1 MKNKEIKKLEGLGLE
16 EEQIEIY
23 QALVSDFKHQ
33 KYTTEQSE
41 ALALYI
47 VLRANVI
54 TNSIF
59 KKDF

>member
-1 MKNKEIKKLEGLGLE
+1 MKNKEIKQLEELGL

-23 QALVSDFKHQ
+23 YALVSDFKHQ

-47 VLRANVI
+47 VLRANAI

-59 KKDF
+59 DKDF

>member
-1 MKNKEIKKLEGLGLE
+1 MKNKEIKQLKELGLDS
-16 EEQIEIY
+16 EQIEIY

-33 KYTTEQSE
+33 KYTTEQFE

-47 VLRANVI
+47 VLRANAI

-59 KKDF
+59 DKDF

>member
-1 MKNKEIKKLEGLGLE
+1 MKNREIKQLEGLGLE

-33 KYTTEQSE
+33 KYTTKQSE

-47 VLRANVI
+47 VLRANAI

-59 KKDF
+59 DKDF

>member
-1 MKNKEIKKLEGLGLE
+1 MKNKEIKQLEELGL

-23 QALVSDFKHQ
+23 YALVSDFKHQ

-41 ALALYI
+41 TLALYI
-47 VLRANVI
+47 VLRANAI

-59 KKDF
+59 EKDF

>member
-1 MKNKEIKKLEGLGLE
+1 NKEIKQLEELGL

-23 QALVSDFKHQ
+23 YALVSDFKHQ

-41 ALALYI
+41 TLALYI
-47 VLRANVI
+47 VLRANAI

-59 KKDF
+59 EKDF

>member
-1 MKNKEIKKLEGLGLE
+1 MKNREIKQLEGLGLE
-16 EEQIEIY
+16 EEQIRIY

-41 ALALYI
+41 SLALYI
-47 VLRANVI
+47 VLRANAI

-59 KKDF
+59 EKDF